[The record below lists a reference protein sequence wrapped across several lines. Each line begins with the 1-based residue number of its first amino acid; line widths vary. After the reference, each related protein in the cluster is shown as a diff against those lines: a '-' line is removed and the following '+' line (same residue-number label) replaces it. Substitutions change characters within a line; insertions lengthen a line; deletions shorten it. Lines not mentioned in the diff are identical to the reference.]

1 MGKYQ
6 ELAADIVRN
15 VGAEKM
21 WQGLSTASQDF
32 ALR

>member
-15 VGAEKM
+15 VGGRENVA
-21 WQGLSTASQDF
+21 GLVHCITSF